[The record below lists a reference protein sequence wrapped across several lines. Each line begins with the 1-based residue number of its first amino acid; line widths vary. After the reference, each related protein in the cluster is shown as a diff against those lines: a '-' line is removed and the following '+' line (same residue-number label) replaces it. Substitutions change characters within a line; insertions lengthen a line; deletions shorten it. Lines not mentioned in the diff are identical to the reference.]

1 MFDNLFGGDDTSDT
15 ESVDADRDEQNDE
28 IPEELRAPTGEP
40 YQITPTGNDR
50 IGGAEVL
57 THTEEHGVVAGPKVR
72 RLLEGSRTRPEG
84 PLWTGYNDSAQE
96 GFREVPIEFGSLFQH
111 NWVCGTT
118 GAGKTTELLNWMV
131 QLAYADHG
139 FVYFDPKARDS
150 KELLQLLPEDRLDDV
165 IWIEPGD
172 EDFDRDVGINFL
184 EIPETDSQVE
194 QEREIEDRLENLKAI
209 LDNDD
214 YWGPRMRAITE
225 SMGRA
230 MMKSDKDYS
239 VIDFY
244 FVLLNQER
252 REQFAEEVE
261 DPYIKEFVNEIA
273 EMDDGAVR
281 PLLSRVKNWVENG
294 VIRRIIAQRESSVD
308 FQKIIDENKIVIVRT
323 PVSNQ
328 DVKQMITLGVM
339 RPIWSAVQNRS
350 FEDGENEPF
359 FAIFDEFDAIASQNL
374 DVKNML
380 ARARSMRLS
389 VTIACQYPE
398 QLKEAGVLS
407 AVKANCNNPVIF
419 RLPNDE
425 DARPVAKLF
434 KGYNEEDLM
443 ETENF
448 QVWTR
453 IPIKGGMQYSDP
465 LKIHTFAPYPPLRSE
480 GDAEDVIR
488 RSLEQYGSPP
498 ITDAEIQREL
508 PYGELNEGTTADD
521 PADLPVGTD
530 EHLRNQTLKAVY
542 DESIRQGDPGGW
554 VQIAACVERL
564 NRYLPGDDV
573 TDAGKAWRKVLQ
585 RVPDTHLDHREVEDE
600 MEVKPL
606 DTGFLNLGDSEND
619 GKAEH
624 WAPMA
629 DAYVP
634 MTQLGFIFEIPEQTG
649 QAMPDGLARLDDVL
663 VIGPDEDPVTVA
675 DKVNRYREDYALLNR
690 LAGTKDV
697 YIESEHTT
705 GSTQPSQTV
714 KNLAQ
719 AHNDG
724 NRCLFF
730 AREEVAEQVYNT
742 VAHAPFCCRSNHGVE
757 GERRFYT
764 GTNTLNIEGETI
776 TRPGNRENVWIHDE
790 QTGKYVLRDGDGT
803 VHARFESA
811 ADIFTDA
818 SAYPTGGDR
827 NVKPPIIPE
836 YEMNGDLREV
846 EWDVIVVPP
855 ETTTP
860 MDLRLYEDDKQ
871 TPLPDLSDDTQIH
884 HSSTEQSDDTDQE
897 DHSSE
902 RVVRMQEKERR
913 QQKTKG
919 GDYSSSLP
927 RL

>member
-1 MFDNLFGGDDTSDT
+1 MFDNLFGGDESDDEDDTPV
-15 ESVDADRDEQNDE
+15 EDADREDE
-28 IPEELRAPTGEP
+28 IPDELRAPTGEP

-57 THTEEHGVVAGPKVR
+57 THTEENDVVAGPKVR
-72 RLLEGSRTRPEG
+72 QLIEGSRDRPKS
-84 PLWTGYNDSAQE
+84 PLWIGYNDSAQE
-96 GFREVPIEFGSLFQH
+96 GFREVPIEFDSLFQH

-131 QLAYADHG
+131 QLAYAGHG

-165 IWIEPGD
+165 VWIEPGD
-172 EDFDRDVGINFL
+172 EDFERDVGINFL

-194 QEREIEDRLENLKAI
+194 LEREIEDRLENLKAI

-214 YWGPRMRAITE
+214 YWGPRMRAITD

-261 DPYIKEFVNEIA
+261 DPYIKEFVSEIA
-273 EMDDGAVR
+273 EMDDDAVR

-294 VIRRIIAQRESSVD
+294 VIRRIIAQRESSID
-308 FQKIIDENKIVIVRT
+308 FQEIIDENKIVIVRT

-339 RPIWSAVQNRS
+339 RPIWSAVQSRS

-380 ARARSMRLS
+380 ARARSMKLS

-398 QLKEAGVLS
+398 QLNEAGVLS

-434 KGYNEEDLM
+434 KGYTDEDLM
-443 ETENF
+443 ETENW
-448 QVWTR
+448 QVWTK

-465 LKIHTFAPYPPLRSE
+465 LKIHTFAQYPPLRSE
-480 GDAEDVIR
+480 ADAEEVIC

-498 ITDAEIQREL
+498 VTDAEIQREL
-508 PYGELNEGTTADD
+508 PYGDLQEGTTPTSAAEIDTAND
-521 PADLPVGTD
+521 ERMRDLA
-530 EHLRNQTLKAVY
+530 LKAVF
-542 DESIRQGDPGGW
+542 DTSIRDGNPRGF
-554 VQIAACVERL
+554 VPITACLDRL
-564 NRYLPGDDV
+564 RRHLGVSNGLE
-573 TDAGKAWRKVLQ
+573 TSGKAWRHIFKSI
-585 RVPDTHLDHREVEDE
+585 PETHLDHEERDGD
-600 MEVKPL
+600 MYVKVL
-606 DTGFLNLGDSEND
+606 TKSFMQVGEKEND
-619 GKAEH
+619 GSAEH
-624 WAPMA
+624 WAPME

-634 MTQLGFIFEIPEQTG
+634 LTQLGFIVDIPAQDTSD
-649 QAMPDGLARLDDVL
+649 MPDATASVEDALN
-663 VIGPDEDPVTVA
+663 IPDNADNEEIADAVTH
-675 DKVNRYREDYALLNR
+675 YREYHPTLHR

-705 GSTQPSQTV
+705 GDSQPSQTV
-714 KNLAQ
+714 RNVMQ
-719 AHNDG
+719 AVNEG
-724 NRCLFF
+724 RRCLLVS
-730 AREEVAEQVYNT
+730 REETAKRVHTTLLKEPKGS
-742 VAHAPFCCRSNHGVE
+742 HKNHPVD

-764 GTNTLNIEGETI
+764 LTSGVTI
-776 TRPGNRENVWIHDE
+776 DGDAMTRPGSSNNVWVYE
-790 QTGKYVLRDGDGT
+790 ESSGEYVLRDDNGT
-803 VHARFESA
+803 EHARFESA
-811 ADIFTDA
+811 EAIFEDET
-818 SAYPTGGDR
+818 AYPMGGDR
-827 NVKPPIIPE
+827 RIKAPIIPE
-836 YEMNGDLREV
+836 YDTDMLDI
-846 EWDVIVVPP
+846 IVVK
-855 ETTTP
+855 EDAKTP
-860 MDLRLYEDDKQ
+860 ADLLVYREDGNHV
-871 TPLPDLSDDTQIH
+871 PLDMLV
-884 HSSTEQSDDTDQE
+884 DQE
-897 DHSSE
+897 EEQAESSDE
-902 RVVRMQEKERR
+902 S
-913 QQKTKG
+913 G
-919 GDYSSSLP
+919 GDIIDAL
-927 RL
+927 R